1 MKTRGII
8 KDQAIRLDHPIDLP
22 EGQPVTVAI
31 QPAPAPAPTDSDH
44 TPGLCLLH
52 FGAGAPPWTN
62 PDDPL
67 LKALNMSEEERT
79 ELEARIAA
87 EPEFET
93 IRRADRLRAKIA
105 LKMGGVTNCS
115 LQYIREGR
123 DA

>member
-1 MKTRGII
+1 MKMRGII
-8 KDQAIRLDHPIDLP
+8 KGRTIHLDHPIDLP
-22 EGQPVTVAI
+22 EGQPVAVAI
-31 QPAPAPAPTDSDH
+31 QPTPAPPDAYQP
-44 TPGLCLLH
+44 PGLRLLY
-52 FGAGAPPWTN
+52 FGKGAPPWTN

-67 LKALNMSEEERT
+67 LKALNMSEQERT
-79 ELEARIAA
+79 ELEARIAS
-87 EPEFET
+87 EPEFEN